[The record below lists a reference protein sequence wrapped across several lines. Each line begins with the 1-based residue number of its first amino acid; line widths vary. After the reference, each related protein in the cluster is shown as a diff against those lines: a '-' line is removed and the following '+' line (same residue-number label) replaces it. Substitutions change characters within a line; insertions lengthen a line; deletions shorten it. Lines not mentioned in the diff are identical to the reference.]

1 MLTLEPAQGSES
13 PSSQERLLDPPR
25 PATWIAAI
33 EQARGR
39 LASTGQGH
47 ADDLDAQLCALS
59 NWLERERNPMVRAR
73 LFQGGKF
80 AGATGLLP
88 EKPAAQGDA
97 ERGHADGWNA
107 CRVVI
112 AHLPPGAAL
121 PPPRQSSESF
131 GVDAYHRG
139 YDQGWGACLVA
150 ARRLLTW
157 ARQG

>member
-1 MLTLEPAQGSES
+1 MMPATVPTSEH
-13 PSSQERLLDPPR
+13 RLLDPPR
-25 PATWIAAI
+25 PAAWLAAI
-33 EQARGR
+33 EQARDR
-39 LASTGQGH
+39 LALANALHQGE
-47 ADDLDAQLCALS
+47 LDAELCALS
-59 NWLERERNPMVRAR
+59 SWLERERNPLVRAR

-88 EKPAAQGDA
+88 EKPAAEGEV

-112 AHLPPGAAL
+112 AHLPPGAPL
-121 PPPRQSSESF
+121 PPPRQSIDHI
-131 GVDAYHRG
+131 GLDAYHRG

-150 ARRLLTW
+150 ARRLLAW